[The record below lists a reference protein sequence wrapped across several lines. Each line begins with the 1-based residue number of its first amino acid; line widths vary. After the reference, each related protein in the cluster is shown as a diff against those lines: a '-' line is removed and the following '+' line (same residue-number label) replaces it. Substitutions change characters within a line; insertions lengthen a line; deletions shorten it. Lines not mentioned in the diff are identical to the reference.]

1 MYIYLP
7 LEAFIYSILELSIIY
22 LQNFG
27 LNLLALMALYVSMRR
42 KEAIQSINQSINQS
56 IMDRELGAIQVIDG
70 QITPIKPLG
79 WVLY

>member
-1 MYIYLP
+1 VYIYLP
-7 LEAFIYSILELSIIY
+7 LEAFIYSILELFIIY
-22 LQNFG
+22 LPNFG

-56 IMDRELGAIQVIDG
+56 IMDRALGAIQVIDG